1 MSPICHSGELSLEYI
16 QDEAQEVAK
25 QLINF
30 EPLTSS
36 SHQDILREFCPEKRI
51 SSEMNHLEQL
61 GTHWICDPK
70 ELFPLES
77 LAETEQ
83 GHNVCEQQIF
93 SQSKASGTPECVPEH
108 RHTVGQH
115 SAADEKITQA
125 LANLH
130 FLGWDSLA
138 GQEKQGQS
146 FLSL

>member
-1 MSPICHSGELSLEYI
+1 
-16 QDEAQEVAK
+16 
-25 QLINF
+25 
-30 EPLTSS
+30 
-36 SHQDILREFCPEKRI
+36 
-51 SSEMNHLEQL
+51 MNHLEQIDQF
-61 GTHWICDPK
+61 GTDWICDPK

-93 SQSKASGTPECVPEH
+93 SQSKASATPECDPEH

-130 FLGWDSLA
+130 FLGWDSQA

-146 FLSL
+146 LCHSHHFKNC